1 LSQLSVIFQYAI
13 DGKVIERF
21 MGFFNVSEGRKAD
34 DLFNLLTTTFSR
46 FNLPQKLVGQTY
58 DGASVASV
66 MAREKSKIRSIAP
79 QAKFTHCY
87 AHSLNSILQDVSG
100 KIKECRI
107 FFC

>member
-1 LSQLSVIFQYAI
+1 VAK
-13 DGKVIERF
+13 D
-21 MGFFNVSEGRKAD
+21 RKAD

-46 FNLPQKLVGQTY
+46 FNLLQKLVGQTY

-66 MAREKSKIRSIAP
+66 MAREQSKIRSIAP
-79 QAKFTHCY
+79 QTKFTHCY
-87 AHSLNSILQDVSG
+87 AHRLNSILQDASG

>member
-1 LSQLSVIFQYAI
+1 VA
-13 DGKVIERF
+13 K
-21 MGFFNVSEGRKAD
+21 GRKAD
-34 DLFNLLTTTFSR
+34 DPVNLLTTTFSR
-46 FNLPQKLVGQTY
+46 LNLLQKLVGQTY

-66 MAREKSKIRSIAP
+66 MAREQSKIRSIAP

-87 AHSLNSILQDVSG
+87 AHRVNSILQDASG